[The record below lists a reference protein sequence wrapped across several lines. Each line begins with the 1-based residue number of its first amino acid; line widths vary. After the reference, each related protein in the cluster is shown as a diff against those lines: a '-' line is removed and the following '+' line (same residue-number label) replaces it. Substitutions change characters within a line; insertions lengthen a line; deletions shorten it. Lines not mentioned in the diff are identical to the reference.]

1 MNGISAPPQQPLGDR
16 LHRFVPRSS
25 RVRAAL
31 LAVAALLAFVL
42 AFALGS
48 ASADTAAPLRTAKPI
63 EPRSQAVEIR
73 GLPAARSLPVLRP
86 RPEPAAPTPV
96 EIVGEG

>member
-1 MNGISAPPQQPLGDR
+1 MHDIPVPPRQTPGER
-16 LHRFVPRSS
+16 LRRLVPRSS

-31 LAVAALLAFVL
+31 LATAALLAFAL
-42 AFALGS
+42 AFALGN
-48 ASADTAAPLRTAKPI
+48 AAADTAAPLRTAKPLV
-63 EPRSQAVEIR
+63 PRSQAVEIR

-86 RPEPAAPTPV
+86 RQEPERPTPV